1 MMLTVISQ
9 ASFFWVSPG
18 LRRKL
23 SYRPLLIRFTGK
35 EWNEYR
41 TDDSERMF
49 RKICKKTLYLNT
61 SYGIILKKNRIG
73 VIEYAGRYQKVCC
86 P

>member
-1 MMLTVISQ
+1 MLLTVISQ
-9 ASFFWVSPG
+9 ASFLVSPG
-18 LRRKL
+18 LLRKL
-23 SYRPLLIRFTGK
+23 SYGPLLIRFTEK

-41 TDDSERMF
+41 ADDSVRMF